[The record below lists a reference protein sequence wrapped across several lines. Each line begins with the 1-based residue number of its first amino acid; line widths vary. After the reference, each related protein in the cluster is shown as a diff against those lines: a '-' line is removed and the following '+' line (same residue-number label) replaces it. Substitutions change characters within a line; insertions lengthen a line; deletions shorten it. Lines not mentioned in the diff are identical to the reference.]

1 MDSLPE
7 KIGVLRDRKVELD
20 ECNNNSQNES
30 HLLSRAVSALGDEA
44 LTVVT
49 VQTKGGDAERVSGF
63 DGRKEKSRSP
73 SAGSVRSAKSSGVT
87 WNESVVE
94 HSVQSTTR
102 YSKDEDV
109 LRPRYTGGFLP
120 TSSAITQHQNAEEF
134 LLTACVGFV
143 FFCRSFFSIVLSCIY
158 GVFVFTMGSTF
169 CVTDRVLDEFHAPE
183 IFSIVI
189 ASVGMSWLA
198 LFHVDILWYKHSAS
212 RQVRSKV
219 RPSQSGLYVHS
230 AASVFSTYAR
240 KTPAPQL
247 WFLSGRHSGSFYLK
261 GGMVVFCFC
270 HLVNEGL
277 LLQRSIQ
284 ALLWRGC
291 NAKDVL
297 NIVFHVQRPTYS
309 FYQLFMAF
317 KYSNIVINHST
328 GLARFGLMH
337 MIGTC
342 LHFWFSSI
350 VQEYRHN
357 THYGDDNGYLAV
369 ANETAYKSLG
379 NDSITNGGPMFNTI
393 AITPYLHPFTIEYN
407 IILAGVWFIV
417 WQNVGTEPS
426 HHFAR
431 RESVSESSAEQQHDA
446 SYHSN
451 LVVSADCHAANKGL
465 FAGIFLLLTA
475 IVSLVIGQVA
485 FSGPDFDGVESIIF
499 LVQDTGLIVVS
510 LLAVVWGYVEISKL
524 DFNVHPIT
532 LLDDVLLYVP
542 LPFYFV
548 YYIMSVTA
556 DVWHWNF
563 TSVVSHLLTVAQVV
577 LQTIFLSDGL
587 RRCSNARRHRFTKPG
602 REMVTFLIIC
612 NVTIWVTNTFNMEKY
627 HLNQYVRLCFG
638 DDAWVMVKH
647 ATFPLM
653 LFYRF
658 HASVCLADIWKSA
671 YESGD

>member
-7 KIGVLRDRKVELD
+7 RIAALHGRAVESD
-20 ECNNNSQNES
+20 ECNNNSKNES
-30 HLLSRAVSALGDEA
+30 HLLSKSAGVLADGA
-44 LTVVT
+44 LSVAMASI
-49 VQTKGGDAERVSGF
+49 QAEPQRKCGHGFAKGQERSFCRTANG
-63 DGRKEKSRSP
+63 SPLRSP
-73 SAGSVRSAKSSGVT
+73 KSPGVT
-87 WNESVVE
+87 WDECVVE
-94 HSVQSTTR
+94 HAVKTTPR
-102 YSKDEDV
+102 GPKEEDV
-109 LRPRYTGGFLP
+109 ARPRAFNSL
-120 TSSAITQHQNAEEF
+120 
-134 LLTACVGFV
+134 
-143 FFCRSFFSIVLSCIY
+143 VLSCIY

-169 CVTDRVLDEFHAPE
+169 CVADRVLDEFHAPE

-189 ASVGMSWLA
+189 GSVGMGWLS
-198 LFHVDILWYKHSAS
+198 LLHVDILWYKHSAS

-230 AASVFSTYAR
+230 AASVFSTCAR
-240 KTPAPQL
+240 RMPAPPM

-291 NAKDVL
+291 NTKDIL
-297 NIVFHVQRPTYS
+297 NIIFHIQRPTYS

-342 LHFWFSSI
+342 LYFWFSSI

-357 THYGDDNGYLAV
+357 VHQSDDLGRIDID
-369 ANETAYKSLG
+369 NETVYAFHG
-379 NDSITNGGPMFNTI
+379 NGSRVSVSPMFDTI

-417 WQNVGTEPS
+417 WQNVGSEPRKQL
-426 HHFAR
+426 AR
-431 RESVSESSAEQQHDA
+431 RESVVEQQQQQDA

-475 IVSLVIGQVA
+475 IVSLVIGHVA
-485 FSGPDFDGVESIIF
+485 LSMPAYHGVESIIF
-499 LVQDTGLIVVS
+499 LVQDTVLVVVS

-548 YYIMSVTA
+548 YYIMSITA

-563 TSVVSHLLTVAQVV
+563 TSVVSHLLSVAQVV
-577 LQTIFLSDGL
+577 VQTLFLSDGL
-587 RRCSNARRHRFTKPG
+587 RRCSNSRRHRFTKPG
-602 REMVTFLIIC
+602 REMVTFLVIC

>member
-1 MDSLPE
+1 MRCDSEVAMDSLPE
-7 KIGVLRDRKVELD
+7 QIAALRDRKVELD
-20 ECNNNSQNES
+20 ECNNNSRNES
-30 HLLSRAVSALGDEA
+30 HLLSKSVSALGDEA
-44 LTVVT
+44 LSIVT
-49 VQTKGGDAERVSGF
+49 VPTKGGDVEKMHVF
-63 DGRKEKSRSP
+63 DGSSEKVRCP

-102 YSKDEDV
+102 YSKDEDGV
-109 LRPRYTGGFLP
+109 RPR
-120 TSSAITQHQNAEEF
+120 
-134 LLTACVGFV
+134 
-143 FFCRSFFSIVLSCIY
+143 RFFSIVLSCIY

-198 LFHVDILWYKHSAS
+198 LFHVDILRYKHSAS

-240 KTPAPQL
+240 KTPAPEL

-261 GGMVVFCFC
+261 GGMVAVM
-270 HLVNEGL
+270 NETVYTF
-277 LLQRSIQ
+277 
-284 ALLWRGC
+284 RG
-291 NAKDVL
+291 
-297 NIVFHVQRPTYS
+297 
-309 FYQLFMAF
+309 
-317 KYSNIVINHST
+317 NHS
-328 GLARFGLMH
+328 
-337 MIGTC
+337 
-342 LHFWFSSI
+342 
-350 VQEYRHN
+350 N
-357 THYGDDNGYLAV
+357 
-369 ANETAYKSLG
+369 
-379 NDSITNGGPMFNTI
+379 TNGGPMLNTI

-499 LVQDTGLIVVS
+499 LVQDTCPHRGVP
-510 LLAVVWGYVEISKL
+510 LAVVWGYVKISKL
-524 DFNVHPIT
+524 DCNVHPIT

-556 DVWHWNF
+556 DVWYWNF
-563 TSVVSHLLTVAQVV
+563 TSVVSHLLTVTQVV
-577 LQTIFLSDGL
+577 VQTIFLSDWP
-587 RRCSNARRHRFTKPG
+587 SP
-602 REMVTFLIIC
+602 M
-612 NVTIWVTNTFNMEKY
+612 
-627 HLNQYVRLCFG
+627 
-638 DDAWVMVKH
+638 
-647 ATFPLM
+647 
-653 LFYRF
+653 
-658 HASVCLADIWKSA
+658 
-671 YESGD
+671 